1 MEKIHK
7 LHKMVHW
14 KNKTGYS
21 KKKKKK
27 SKEIKRKKTG
37 GKEKKGEENKRQK
50 RQKFPKKCVLCFL
63 QQENVAIALLQT
75 RHF

>member
-21 KKKKKK
+21 KKKKKV
-27 SKEIKRKKTG
+27 KRNQ
-37 GKEKKGEENKRQK
+37 EKKNWRKREK
-50 RQKFPKKCVLCFL
+50 GRRK
-63 QQENVAIALLQT
+63 
-75 RHF
+75 

>member
-21 KKKKKK
+21 KKKKK

-37 GKEKKGEENKRQK
+37 GKEKKGEENKR
-50 RQKFPKKCVLCFL
+50 
-63 QQENVAIALLQT
+63 
-75 RHF
+75 

>member
-21 KKKKKK
+21 KKKKKSQKK
-27 SKEIKRKKTG
+27 SREKKLEEKRKR
-37 GKEKKGEENKRQK
+37 EKKIKGRKGRSFQ
-50 RQKFPKKCVLCFL
+50 R
-63 QQENVAIALLQT
+63 NVFFASYN
-75 RHF
+75 RKM